1 MIAWW
6 KAKVAEI
13 MPLIPSF
20 RGFLAKADSEGQPG
34 PMKFNRTEADGANL
48 FGSVLNPLP
57 GLGEGNL
64 PGVAIWRSFSH
75 PDSSSPPPMN
85 DQAYFQY
92 LRPFNIIENGR
103 SSNFRQFSFRIE
115 PFQRSTSLNLT
126 GTRTNLNGAGTRG
139 LLALTGSFSTTSS
152 SNLRMALLT
161 FK

>member
-1 MIAWW
+1 
-6 KAKVAEI
+6 
-13 MPLIPSF
+13 MPLV
-20 RGFLAKADSEGQPG
+20 RTRACHGVQQGQPG

-92 LRPFNIIENGR
+92 LL
-103 SSNFRQFSFRIE
+103 
-115 PFQRSTSLNLT
+115 RST
-126 GTRTNLNGAGTRG
+126 
-139 LLALTGSFSTTSS
+139 
-152 SNLRMALLT
+152 
-161 FK
+161 

>member
-75 PDSSSPPPMN
+75 PDSSSPPKLPLPTPSKTKRPPSSRCPTLEMRCPLSE
-85 DQAYFQY
+85 QTEY
-92 LRPFNIIENGR
+92 L
-103 SSNFRQFSFRIE
+103 
-115 PFQRSTSLNLT
+115 
-126 GTRTNLNGAGTRG
+126 
-139 LLALTGSFSTTSS
+139 
-152 SNLRMALLT
+152 
-161 FK
+161 